1 MTVRALRRLL
11 LAGLVLCPL
20 ARAHAQG
27 SGYVALD
34 DPRVP
39 LLEHLILRGAVRDP
53 SPQVRPLLER
63 DVVTALERARGPK
76 DGSAQRIAAG
86 LAAAWRLPTQAGWWR
101 FHPRAGAQAYSQ
113 GRRDLLQPG
122 GDGDV
127 RGYVDADI
135 GFGFGP
141 IVINGR
147 PALEN
152 RLKQDPDYIPDTP
165 YDPSHNFYRMV
176 NAYGTA
182 RWKWGLL
189 HFGSVERNM
198 GPPGV
203 PGIPISNYAYPR
215 TDLGFVLSAGPIRF
229 ESYRGIL
236 RDGIT
241 DSGTVASRW
250 WAMHRLSWR
259 PDDNFQLGIW
269 ESAVAAKDGGSIDAA
284 IFNPFFMLYSGDEF
298 GLGDQRNAILG
309 GDATWRPLAALL
321 LQGQVA
327 LDDWTFDDAVTTPNR
342 FAFTLSAGGPL
353 ASSLSWRA
361 SYTLASSL
369 AFRTFNPLENYVDA
383 SPVGIGR
390 RFADNEQLDLTVN
403 VPVRSR
409 WLVSPQLTY
418 LRQGEGQ
425 LDQPFPPLDQMANT
439 PTFIIGTARKTYQVA
454 VGLSGQEGILGITAL
469 GGVRHEVNA
478 GNVAG
483 VDRTEAVGRLM
494 VTIGRR
500 WQGGLEP

>member
-1 MTVRALRRLL
+1 MTVRPLRRLV
-11 LAGLVLCPL
+11 LAGLVLFPL
-20 ARAHAQG
+20 TSARAQG
-27 SGYVALD
+27 SGYVPLD
-34 DPRVP
+34 DPRLP

-53 SPQVRPLLER
+53 SPQVRPLVER
-63 DVVTALERARGPK
+63 DVVAALERARGPA
-76 DGSAQRIAAG
+76 DGSDKQVAAG
-86 LAAAWRLPTQAGWWR
+86 LAEAWRLPTQAGWWR
-101 FHPRAGAQAYSQ
+101 FHPRLGAQAYSQ
-113 GRRDLLQPG
+113 ARRDLLQPG
-122 GDGDV
+122 GDGDMK
-127 RGYVDADI
+127 GYADLNVA
-135 GFGFGP
+135 FGFGP
-141 IVINGR
+141 VVIDWR

-152 RLKQDPDYIPDTP
+152 RLKQDPDWIPDEP
-165 YDPSHNFYRMV
+165 YFEDHNFYRMV
-176 NAYGTA
+176 NAYGTV
-182 RWKWGLL
+182 RWKWGLV
-189 HFGSVERNM
+189 HFGSVERNV

-215 TDLGFVLSAGPIRF
+215 TDLGFVLTAGPIRF

-236 RDGIT
+236 RDGVT

-259 PDDNFQLGIW
+259 PSDGLQLALW
-269 ESAVAAKDGGSIDAA
+269 ESAVAVRDEGNVDAA
-284 IFNPFFMLYSGDEF
+284 VLNPFYLLFPGAEF
-298 GLGDQRNAILG
+298 GLGDRRNAILG

-321 LQGQVA
+321 LQGQA
-327 LDDWTFDDAVTTPNR
+327 AIDDWSFDDANQAPKRV
-342 FAFTLSAGGPL
+342 AFTLSAGGPL

-369 AFRTFNPLENYVDA
+369 AFRTFDPLENYVDA

-390 RFADNEQLDLTVN
+390 RFTDNEQLDLTVN

-425 LDQPFPPLDQMANT
+425 LDQPFPSQAELPNT
-439 PTFIIGTARKTYQVA
+439 PAFIIGTARKTYQFA